1 MHGAIV
7 SNFKRYLDES
17 IGQEVWQ
24 DIVASTGLAGKT
36 YMPVSLYPDEEMEL
50 LLTAAEAATGL
61 CRDNLLYDFGE
72 WLMAPM
78 MKMYQA
84 MIPPDSDTLS
94 FILQIPAIHERILKL
109 KDPEARTPAIMIR
122 RRNADTLEIGY
133 RSTRN
138 MGAMIPGAVK
148 GVADWF
154 GDEVVMAERT
164 EKGIGETVFVFLRLA
179 NSPPTLQ
186 AV

>member
-17 IGQEVWQ
+17 LGQDVWQ
-24 DIVASTGLAGKT
+24 DMVASTGLAGKT
-36 YMPVSLYPDEEMEL
+36 YMPVSLYPDSEMEAL
-50 LLTAAEAATGL
+50 LQAAEAATGL
-61 CRDNLLYDFGE
+61 CRDSLLHDFGE
-72 WLMAPM
+72 WLMTPM
-78 MKMYQA
+78 LTMYQA
-84 MIPPDSDTLS
+84 MIPPGSDTLS
-94 FILQIPAIHERILKL
+94 FILQLPAMHERILKL
-109 KDPEARTPAIMIR
+109 KDPEASAPAIMVR
-122 RRNADTLEIGY
+122 RRSVDTLEIGY
-133 RSTRN
+133 RSSRN

-154 GDEVVMAERT
+154 EEEVVMAERVQKET
-164 EKGIGETVFVFLRLA
+164 GETVFVFLRLA